1 MTTSSYL
8 EVEGTIYS
16 VVEKKRQKMERQ
28 RRGEWRR
35 WKDGGMEER
44 GKGGVERKMEE
55 GYN

>member
-1 MTTSSYL
+1 
-8 EVEGTIYS
+8 
-16 VVEKKRQKMERQ
+16 MERQ

>member
-16 VVEKKRQKMERQ
+16 VVEKKRRRMERQ